1 MIVEIVLGVF
11 IVVELYIIWNLMRKT
26 ETLETWIVNIENE
39 MTQVQ
44 MDMKKID
51 DKGYFESDD
60 EVGEKFKQINSVIQ
74 NIETLRGENASDVTK
89 D

>member
-1 MIVEIVLGVF
+1 MMDWDDDGFVGGYDEYNNWVG
-11 IVVELYIIWNLMRKT
+11 
-26 ETLETWIVNIENE
+26 EN
-39 MTQVQ
+39 
-44 MDMKKID
+44 DPSAIYNKSGKKEYD

-60 EVGEKFKQINSVIQ
+60 EVGEKFKQINTVIQ

>member
-11 IVVELYIIWNLMRKT
+11 VVVELYIIWNLMRKT

-39 MTQVQ
+39 MNQIQ
-44 MDMKKID
+44 IDMKKID

>member
-11 IVVELYIIWNLMRKT
+11 VVVELYIIWNLMRKT

-44 MDMKKID
+44 MDMKEID

-60 EVGEKFKQINSVIQ
+60 EVGAKFNQISQVIN
-74 NIETLRGENASDVTK
+74 NIQTLRGEDATNDTTE
-89 D
+89 

>member
-1 MIVEIVLGVF
+1 MILEITFGFFIIVES
-11 IVVELYIIWNLMRKT
+11 YIIWNLMRKT

-44 MDMKKID
+44 MDMKEID

-74 NIETLRGENASDVTK
+74 NIETLRGENASHVTK

>member
-11 IVVELYIIWNLMRKT
+11 VVVELYIIWNLMRKT

-39 MTQVQ
+39 MTQIQ
-44 MDMKKID
+44 IDMKKID

-60 EVGEKFKQINSVIQ
+60 EVGAKFNQISQVIN
-74 NIETLRGENASDVTK
+74 NIQTLRGEDATNDTTE
-89 D
+89 

>member
-39 MTQVQ
+39 MTQIQ
-44 MDMKKID
+44 IDMKKID

-60 EVGEKFKQINSVIQ
+60 EVGAKFNQISQVIN
-74 NIETLRGENASDVTK
+74 NIQTLRGEDATNDTTE
-89 D
+89 

>member
-1 MIVEIVLGVF
+1 MIVEIVLGILV
-11 IVVELYIIWNLMRKT
+11 VVELYIIWNLMRKT

-39 MTQVQ
+39 MNQIQ
-44 MDMKKID
+44 IDMKKID